1 VTPDANAGL
10 PGVGGVEAP
19 IPPPPRPI
27 EYRDVDPRGWWVSVL
42 AGVAL
47 VALGIWML
55 TNPFGSVVVL
65 AMLVGVSLIVS
76 GVVEVLARGGAGGL
90 RWAAWIVGGLFVAT
104 GICVLVW
111 PDITLWAVAALAGA
125 GLVLTGLLG
134 VATVVMRHDAPGWPA
149 HLGLSALS
157 IVAGAIVLAWPDATL
172 IVLAILL
179 GIRAV
184 GTGLLAIAIGWQVHR
199 LTA

>member
-1 VTPDANAGL
+1 VTPDAD
-10 PGVGGVEAP
+10 PGVAGVAGVESP

-42 AGVAL
+42 SGVAL
-47 VALGIWML
+47 VALGVWML

-76 GVVEVLARGGAGGL
+76 GVVEVLARGGAEGL

-134 VATVVMRHDAPGWPA
+134 VATVVMRRDGPGWPA

-199 LTA
+199 LTT